1 MFMKDVIYM
10 LVGSL
15 ILFPQIL
22 TYLLMRGGRFYNDL
36 SRYKTIKGLEDKN
49 NLRAFVF

>member
-22 TYLLMRGGRFYNDL
+22 SYLLMRGRFYNDL